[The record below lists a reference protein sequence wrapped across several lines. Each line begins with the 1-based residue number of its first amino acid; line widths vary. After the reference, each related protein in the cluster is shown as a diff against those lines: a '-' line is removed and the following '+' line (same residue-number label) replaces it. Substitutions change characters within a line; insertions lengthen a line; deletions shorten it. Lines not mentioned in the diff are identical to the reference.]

1 MIPPLNPPSQPS
13 HILTKFAPLYRHFEL
28 ASSAALNAHA
38 SGSLLKTLS
47 CQKQVAATAQGEMAK
62 NEHRGSNRER
72 KGGEGG
78 GRVHK
83 RQVLCALSIFGCAPE
98 QVVVVLAA
106 SMLTQCSARPTVYCQ
121 QPFATPPAPTL
132 FSPSSSILSSAC
144 CTFWLCSGAQLK

>member
-62 NEHRGSNRER
+62 NEQRGSNRER
-72 KGGEGG
+72 EGGEGG

-121 QPFATPPAPTL
+121 QPFAAPPPSLPTL
-132 FSPSSSILSSAC
+132 FIPSL
-144 CTFWLCSGAQLK
+144 LCLLHVLAVLWRAA

>member
-1 MIPPLNPPSQPS
+1 MPPLNPPSQPS
-13 HILTKFAPLYRHFEL
+13 HILTNLPHCIV
-28 ASSAALNAHA
+28 
-38 SGSLLKTLS
+38 TLS
-47 CQKQVAATAQGEMAK
+47 WLPLLHLMHTLQGVYWKLCRAKSKWLPQRKGKWQRMSRGGATE
-62 NEHRGSNRER
+62 RGRER
-72 KGGEGG
+72 EGG

-121 QPFATPPAPTL
+121 QPFATPPPTL
-132 FSPSSSILSSAC
+132 FSPSSSLLSSAC